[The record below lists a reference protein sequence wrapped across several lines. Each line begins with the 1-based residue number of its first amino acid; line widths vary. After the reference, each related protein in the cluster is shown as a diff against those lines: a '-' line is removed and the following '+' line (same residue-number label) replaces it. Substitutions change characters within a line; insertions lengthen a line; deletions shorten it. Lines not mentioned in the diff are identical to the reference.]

1 MTEGGGGERSTG
13 ADETRVAQ
21 IVPPRFPWPYGKP
34 MYADRP
40 SVFQYHHFNVILM
53 YMRRGPTHDPLL
65 HAGRGTATTQTG
77 AVTLADGQTRALGL
91 VVTKCYR

>member
-13 ADETRVAQ
+13 ADGDTRRQ
-21 IVPPRFPWPYGKP
+21 FVPPRFPWPYGKP
-34 MYADRP
+34 MYAGRP